1 LATWQNHRSKT
12 AVQDTDP
19 ILSAERAAVVSDWL
33 RLEQAPGVGRRSA
46 GRLLKEFG
54 APAAIFN
61 AGYGALAEHV
71 SPAQAQALC
80 APIPPDTARLLDA
93 TLSWLAYPAHHLLT
107 LHDDAYPHLLAN
119 IADPPLLLYIK
130 GRLDLLARPALAI
143 VGSRNASAQGKA
155 NAEAFAQALSQAGL
169 VIVSGM
175 ALGIDAAA
183 HEGAL
188 RGAGSTIAV
197 IGTGADR
204 IYPAR
209 NQQLAQRIA
218 EDGCIVSEYPLGT
231 PSVAGNFPRRNR
243 IISGLS
249 AGVLVVEAAAGSG
262 SLITAHLAADQG
274 REVFAIPGSIHAALS
289 KGCNSLIRNGAKL
302 VETVGEVL
310 EAMQLS
316 PLAASQLPP
325 AARPSGCEALLDSLG
340 SDPMA
345 LDALLALAGGDV
357 GRLSSQLLLLEL
369 AGMVERLPGGMVQRV
384 FR

>member
-19 ILSAERAAVVSDWL
+19 ILSAEHAAAVADWL

-46 GRLLKEFG
+46 GRLLKQFG
-54 APAAIFN
+54 SPARIFS
-61 AGYGALAEHV
+61 AGYAELAEHV

-80 APIPPDTARLLDA
+80 APLSPATARLVDA

-107 LHDDAYPHLLAN
+107 LHDAAYPQLLAN

-130 GRLDLLARPALAI
+130 GRIDLLGQPALAI

-155 NAEAFAQALSQAGL
+155 NAEAFAQALSAAGL
-169 VIVSGM
+169 VIVSGL

-197 IGTGADR
+197 IGTGADL

-209 NQQLAQRIA
+209 NRQLAQRIA
-218 EDGCIVSEYPLGT
+218 EVGCIVSEYPLGT
-231 PSVAGNFPRRNR
+231 PSAASNFPRRNR

-289 KGCNSLIRNGAKL
+289 KGCNALIRQGAKL

-310 EAMQLS
+310 EAMQMS

-340 SDPMA
+340 SDPIA
-345 LDALLALAGGDV
+345 LDALLALAGGDI
-357 GRLSSQLLLLEL
+357 GKLSSELLLLEL